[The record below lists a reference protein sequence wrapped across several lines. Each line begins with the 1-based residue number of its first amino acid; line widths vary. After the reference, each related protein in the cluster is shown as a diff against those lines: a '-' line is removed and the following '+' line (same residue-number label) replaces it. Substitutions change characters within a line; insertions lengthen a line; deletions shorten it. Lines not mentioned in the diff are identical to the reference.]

1 MRLPTSIRIAVP
13 CLLLLLLASVG
24 QAQTGIDVAL
34 DPGNTTIRWTL
45 TDVLHTTHGTFKLK
59 SGSVHLDP
67 QSGNLT
73 GLIVVDATSG
83 ESGNETRD
91 RKMHKEFLE
100 SSRYPII
107 TFRPMHLAGNFD
119 PSKEQSFVVDGIFNL
134 HGQDHPLHLNIAA
147 RPSASSVILTTHF
160 EVPYVQWGIK
170 DPSTF
175 VLRVNKVVSIDIES
189 AAHVNIS
196 GRESE

>member
-1 MRLPTSIRIAVP
+1 LRLPASIRIAIP
-13 CLLLLLLASVG
+13 CLLLLSWAGVG
-24 QAQTGIDVAL
+24 QAQTGIDVTL
-34 DPGNTTIRWTL
+34 DPGNTVIRWTL

-59 SGSVHLDP
+59 SGSIHLDP

-100 SSRYPII
+100 SSRYPTI
-107 TFRPMHLAGNFD
+107 TFRPTRLAGNFD
-119 PSKEQSFVVDGIFNL
+119 PGKQQLLVVDGIFNL
-134 HGQDHPLHLNIAA
+134 HGQDHPLHLNVTT
-147 RPSASSVILTTHF
+147 RPSANSVILATHF
-160 EVPYVQWGIK
+160 DVPYVQWGIK

-175 VLRVNKVVSIDIES
+175 VLRVSKVVSIDIES
-189 AAHVNIS
+189 AAHD
-196 GRESE
+196 